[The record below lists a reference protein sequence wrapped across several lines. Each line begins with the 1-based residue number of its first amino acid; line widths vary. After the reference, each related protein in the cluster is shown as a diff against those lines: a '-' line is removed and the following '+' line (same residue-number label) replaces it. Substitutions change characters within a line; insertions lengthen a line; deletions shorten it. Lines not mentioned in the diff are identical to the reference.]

1 MFVVCLL
8 VYGLVVAF
16 LCCMFD
22 WFGVEAVC
30 GFWVCCLFCL
40 IVILIVYR
48 VFGGWLVVAFR
59 WFVCLVLGVVG

>member
-8 VYGLVVAF
+8 VYGLAVAF

-22 WFGVEAVC
+22 WFGVGVVC

-48 VFGGWLVVAFR
+48 VFGVGWLSLFGGLCV
-59 WFVCLVLGVVG
+59 WFWVVVG